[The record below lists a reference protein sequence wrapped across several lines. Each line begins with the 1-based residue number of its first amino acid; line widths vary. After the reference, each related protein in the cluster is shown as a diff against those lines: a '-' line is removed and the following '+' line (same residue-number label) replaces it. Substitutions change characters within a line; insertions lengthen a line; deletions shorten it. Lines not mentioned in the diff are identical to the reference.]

1 MTLRGS
7 GALRIAVVGAT
18 GAVGREMLA
27 VLEQRRFPVSE
38 LVAFASPKSEGA
50 PVHLGG
56 KTYLCRTLKPGCFQ
70 GVDLA
75 FFDAS
80 DAVSKAW
87 VPEALGAGAWVIDNS
102 ATSRMDVAVPLLV
115 PEVNGRLIA
124 ERVRA
129 ARTSKEPTHR
139 LIAGPN
145 CTTAGLVL
153 PLDAIRARWGLKR
166 VVVSTYQS
174 TSGAGAAAM
183 DELSSQTL
191 AVFNQKD
198 IAPREFVHR
207 IAFNCIPQIG
217 GVRTDGYTSEER
229 KLIEET
235 RKILDLPDLRMTAT
249 AVRVPTY
256 AGHGESVN
264 LETQRPFTLAE
275 VRAALADYAG
285 IQLLDEP
292 ERGVYPMNVVEPAAG
307 FPGAAGADTVQVGRL
322 RLDESVEN
330 GLNLWLVSDNLRKG
344 AALNAVQIGEH
355 LLEALA

>member
-1 MTLRGS
+1 MISL
-7 GALRIAVVGAT
+7 LQ
-18 GAVGREMLA
+18 E
-27 VLEQRRFPVSE
+27 RRFPVSS
-38 LVAFASPKSEGA
+38 LVPFASARSEGN
-50 PVHLGG
+50 PIHLGG
-56 KTYLCRTLKPGCFQ
+56 QSYACQVLKSGCFE

-80 DAVSKAW
+80 DAVSKTW
-87 VPEALGAGAWVIDNS
+87 VSEATRSGAWVIDNS
-102 ATSRMDVAVPLLV
+102 AVLRMEADVPLVV

-124 ERVRA
+124 ERVRL
-129 ARTSKEPTHR
+129 ARSSKNPAHR
-139 LIAGPN
+139 VIAGPN

-191 AVFNQKD
+191 AIFNQGK
-198 IAPREFVHR
+198 IIPKAFVHR

-217 GVRTDGYTSEER
+217 GLRTDGYTSEER
-229 KLIEET
+229 KLIDET
-235 RKILDLPDLRMTAT
+235 RKILGLPGLKMTAT

-264 LETQRPFTLAE
+264 IETLEPFGLEE
-275 VRAALADYAG
+275 VRAALESYTG
-285 IQLLDEP
+285 IEVLDDP
-292 ERGVYPMNVVEPAAG
+292 GRGVYPMNVVEDSAG
-307 FPGAAGADTVQVGRL
+307 FRGAAGADTVQVGRL
-322 RLDESVEN
+322 RLDDSVEN

-344 AALNAVQIGEH
+344 AALNAVQIAEH
-355 LLEALA
+355 LLEAIN